1 MLPDF
6 SSWECA
12 HASPPARLAVTADA
26 KRPGHIAARHDEGVL
41 PPAALDLQAEAIIP
55 PGSRLPPLLPSTHDD
70 LDDAVAR
77 DIAHRA
83 IVPLVTAPAR

>member
-1 MLPDF
+1 MP
-6 SSWECA
+6 S
-12 HASPPARLAVTADA
+12 ARGSFAAADRHQFIA
-26 KRPGHIAARHDEGVL
+26 GHIAARHDEGVL